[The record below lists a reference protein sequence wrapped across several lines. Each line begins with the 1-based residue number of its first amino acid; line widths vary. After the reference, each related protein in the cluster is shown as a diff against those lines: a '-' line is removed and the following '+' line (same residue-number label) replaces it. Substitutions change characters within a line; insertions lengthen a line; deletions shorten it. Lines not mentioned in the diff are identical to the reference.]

1 MAPLLVVWQVLCCCT
16 FDPCRELPAPDLS
29 DSAALAYGNSDCHQ
43 PDDGGEHHDL
53 AQDREACDDGSCH
66 DDGSGECGCP
76 KSQATLADA
85 GAVVQIGVPIA
96 LAFVPMGLAAAPHL
110 NSNSCQREAW
120 RRVERP
126 PPNRLLLI
134 RVLRI

>member
-1 MAPLLVVWQVLCCCT
+1 MAPLLVVWQVLCCCA

-29 DSAALAYGNSDCHQ
+29 ASAALAYGNSDCHQ
-43 PDDGGEHHDL
+43 PDEGGEHHDL

-85 GAVVQIGVPIA
+85 GAVVQIDVPMA
-96 LAFVPMGLAAAPHL
+96 LAFVPMGLTTVPHL
-110 NSNSCQREAW
+110 DSRHHEAW
-120 RRVERP
+120 RRVEHP